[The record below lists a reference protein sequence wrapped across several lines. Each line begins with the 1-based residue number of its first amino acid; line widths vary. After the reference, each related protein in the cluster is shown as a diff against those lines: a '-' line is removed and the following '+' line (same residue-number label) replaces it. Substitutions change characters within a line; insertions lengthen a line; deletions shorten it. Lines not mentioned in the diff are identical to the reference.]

1 MYLPEHFHAPSQ
13 AAIDE
18 LVAQY
23 PLASLVTSGSAT
35 QPWVVNPVPLLADGV
50 VVAGGLLWG
59 HIARANPLWQS
70 EDRRAMAI
78 FTGPRAYITPN
89 AYPSKALH
97 HRVVPTYNYAV
108 VQVTGELMI
117 HDDPQIKQ
125 QIVQRLTQT
134 FERDQPEPWSLSDAP
149 QDYIDAMLRAIV
161 GFEFRILEVQAKWK
175 VSQNRTPGDQ
185 MGVQAVL
192 AQDTE
197 RADGVKMAQMIDQQ
211 LQAIDP
217 TKHST

>member
-1 MYLPEHFHAPSQ
+1 MYLPDHFHAPSQ

-23 PLASLVTSGSAT
+23 PLASLVTSGSVA
-35 QPWVVNPVPLLADGV
+35 QPWVADPVPLLADGA
-50 VVAGGLLWG
+50 VVAGGLLLG
-59 HIARANPLWQS
+59 HVARANPLWQS
-70 EDRRAMAI
+70 EDRQAMAI

-89 AYPSKALH
+89 AYPSKTLH

-108 VQVTGELMI
+108 VQVTGELVI
-117 HDDPQIKQ
+117 HDDPEIKQ

-149 QDYIDAMLRAIV
+149 QDYIDAMLQAIV
-161 GFEFRILEVQAKWK
+161 GFELRILEVQAKWK
-175 VSQNRTPGDQ
+175 VSQNRTLSDQ
-185 MGVQAVL
+185 MGVQAEL

-197 RADGVKMAQMIDQQ
+197 RADGVKMAQIIDQQ

-217 TKHST
+217 IKHPT